1 MELYR
6 LKIKNLADLK
16 AERAGFRSQGKK
28 VVFTNGCF
36 DILHP
41 GHLRYLYAAR
51 QLGDYLVIGLNSD
64 QSVQTIKGP
73 ERPILGQ
80 AERAEMLAALEF
92 VDRIVIFAEPDPF
105 NVISELVPDVLV
117 KGADWAEDAII
128 GADVV
133 KKAGGRVKTIPF
145 VDGFSTTQIIQ
156 RVRQGEKAKN

>member
-1 MELYR
+1 M
-6 LKIKNLADLK
+6 KI
-16 AERAGFRSQGKK
+16 ERAMFKARGKK

-64 QSVQTIKGP
+64 RSVQTIKGP
-73 ERPILGQ
+73 ERPIVGQ
-80 AERAEMLAALEF
+80 TERAEMLAALEV
-92 VDRIVIFAEPDPF
+92 VDRVVIFDEPDPF
-105 NVISELVPDVLV
+105 NVINELVPDVLV

-128 GADVV
+128 GSDVV
-133 KKAGGRVKTIPF
+133 KKAGGQVKTIPF

-156 RVRQGEKAKN
+156 RVRQVKKGQS